1 MTKNIDELVAHLKDM
16 GFVFQGSEIY
26 GGLANSWDYGPLGVA
41 IKNNLKQLWW
51 SYFVSKNPLNV
62 GIDSSII
69 LNTNV
74 WKSSGHLSGFN
85 DLLIECKTCHSRYR
99 VDKLIEAFDPSFAWA
114 KLSIPELADYIK
126 SQKLPCPNCGS
137 HNFSEIRQ
145 FTLMFKTNQGVIES
159 EKSTVYLRPETAQG
173 IFINFK
179 NVQRSQRKKLPFG
192 VGQIGK
198 AFRNEITP
206 GNFIFRTR
214 EFEQMELEFFYN
226 PEDEKDWFVYWMN
239 QVETFL
245 AQRVGLNPKNYRL
258 HEIPK
263 DDLAHYSKRTID
275 FEYHFPFGWEEL
287 WGLAH
292 RGVFDLTAHQNGS
305 GADLTY
311 LEPTKNQK
319 ILAEVIEPSVGVERL
334 LLAIFCEAFTKEKL
348 ANGEERIVMKLPT
361 KLAPYQVAVLPL
373 QKQQKLAASEL
384 FETLL
389 TNFNATYDETGNIG
403 KRYRRQDA
411 IGTPLIV
418 TYDFDSAVDHQVTVR
433 HRDTM
438 SQERVAIS
446 ELDTYLRKYL

>member
-1 MTKNIDELVAHLKDM
+1 MTKTIDELIAHLKDS

-41 IKNNLKQLWW
+41 IKNNLKKLWW
-51 SYFVSKNPLNV
+51 SYFVTRNPLNV
-62 GIDSSII
+62 GLDSSII

-85 DLLIECKTCHSRYR
+85 DLLIECKNCHSRYR
-99 VDKLIEAFDPSFAWA
+99 VDKMIEAYNPSFIWST
-114 KLSIPELADYIK
+114 LSVPELENYI
-126 SQKLPCPNCGS
+126 SEQKIPCENCHN
-137 HNFSEIRQ
+137 HNFSDIRQ
-145 FTLMFKTNQGVIES
+145 FTLMFKTNQGVIET

-179 NVQRSQRKKLPFG
+179 NIQRSQRKKLPFG

-226 PEDEKDWFVYWMN
+226 SSDKKDWFAYWLE
-239 QVETFL
+239 QIETFL
-245 AQRVGLNPKNYRL
+245 QKVIVLNPSSYRI
-258 HEIPK
+258 HEISK
-263 DDLAHYSKRTID
+263 DDLAHYSNRTID
-275 FEYHFPFGWEEL
+275 IEYHFPFGWEEL

-292 RGVFDLTAHQNGS
+292 RGTFDLNAHQSGS
-305 GADLTY
+305 KQDLTY
-311 LEPTKNQK
+311 LDPTVNKK

-334 LLAIFCEAFTKEKL
+334 LLAIFWEAFTKEKIS
-348 ANGEERIVMKLPT
+348 ETDERLVMKLPA

-373 QKQQKLAASEL
+373 QKQQKIQAQNL
-384 FETLL
+384 FEKLL
-389 TNFNATYDETGNIG
+389 NDFDAVYDETGNIG

-411 IGTPLIV
+411 IGTPLAI
-418 TYDFDSAVDHQVTVR
+418 TYDFDSSSDNKVTVR
-433 HRDTM
+433 HRDSM
-438 SQERVAIS
+438 EQERVAIAD
-446 ELDTYLRKYL
+446 LTTYLKKYL